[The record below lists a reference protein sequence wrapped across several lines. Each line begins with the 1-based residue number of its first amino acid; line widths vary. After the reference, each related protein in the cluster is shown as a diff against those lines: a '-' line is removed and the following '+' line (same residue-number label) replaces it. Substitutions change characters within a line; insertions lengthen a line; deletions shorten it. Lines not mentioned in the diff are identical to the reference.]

1 MILGFALL
9 SLHTRVY
16 GNWPCTGYLTAC
28 VLAAAVW
35 SYPMDEEQALKK
47 EKSRWLWRFTVIS
60 AFFLTAVVL
69 FHILVPILP
78 IPAEKDRTLYEIRG
92 WDDLGLQVLEVQQS
106 MPDPSNTFLFGV
118 RYQIASELAFYVPGQ
133 PYTVSINRWNRP
145 NVYDYWWRDEDL
157 TGKDAVGVLRDGDS
171 RERLQEVFAR
181 VDLPKPFYLYPRK
194 YNKRTD
200 GASEPVKALYIY
212 RCYGFKGGL
221 RWIPPRPD
229 DIRAV
234 ASFRP

>member
-16 GNWPCTGYLTAC
+16 GNWPCAGYLTAC

-35 SYPMDEEQALKK
+35 SYPMDEEQASKK
-47 EKSRWLWRFTVIS
+47 RKSRWLWRFTVIS
-60 AFFLTAVVL
+60 ASFLTAVVL
-69 FHILVPILP
+69 FHVLVPILP

-92 WDDLGLQVLEVQQS
+92 WDNLGLQVMEVQQT
-106 MPDPSNTFLFGV
+106 MPDPPNTFLFGL

-133 PYTVSINRWNRP
+133 PYTASINRWNRP

-157 TGKDAVGVLRDGDS
+157 LNKDAVGVLRDGTS
-171 RERLQEVFAR
+171 RERLQEVFSK
-181 VDLPKPFYLYPRK
+181 VEDPTPFYLFKHGRQHVPENNTK
-194 YNKRTD
+194 L
-200 GASEPVKALYIY
+200 VKTLYIY

-221 RWIPPRPD
+221 RWIPPNRN
-229 DIRAV
+229 DIRI
-234 ASFRP
+234 SPKSHP